1 MGKVWLGPIA
11 LVVSLVRARWWE
23 SRRKEDFHFRRRRR
37 VRKWVGVEMGV
48 GADVVFLGWAFVVV
62 LVVDMVDR

>member
-23 SRRKEDFHFRRRRR
+23 SRRNEDFHFRRRRR
-37 VRKWVGVEMGV
+37 VRKWMGV